1 MTKRLTASIK
11 DGVVAYQA
19 KQNGYKHK
27 GRIGR
32 IMALRELGSEAA
44 INYQLTAQEA
54 SDYLEHVTVDLL
66 RDAES
71 LLND

>member
-1 MTKRLTASIK
+1 
-11 DGVVAYQA
+11 
-19 KQNGYKHK
+19 
-27 GRIGR
+27 
-32 IMALRELGSEAA
+32 MALRELGSEAA